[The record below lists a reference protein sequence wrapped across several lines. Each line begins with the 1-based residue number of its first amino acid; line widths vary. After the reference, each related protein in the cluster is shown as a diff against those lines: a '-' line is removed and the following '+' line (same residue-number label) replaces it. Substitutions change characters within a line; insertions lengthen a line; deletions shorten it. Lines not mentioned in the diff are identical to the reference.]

1 MKKYFLFTVLIFIV
15 FAWANA
21 QKFPVP
27 VLDGST
33 IKIQSEKGNRLL
45 TVENDT
51 FWIFKGTQFKN
62 ALAKAKELEL
72 AEEQIQ
78 KYNMQIEIYKQR
90 SNEKDSLLS
99 VVKKDRDYYKNNW
112 TMCTEDI
119 EKEIRKNKRKS
130 LFNKLALA
138 GIPVAFVIGFFVAK

>member
-1 MKKYFLFTVLIFIV
+1 MKKYFIFIIFLFVAFV
-15 FAWANA
+15 FTNA

-33 IKIQSEKGNRLL
+33 VKIQSDKGNRVFS
-45 TVENDT
+45 VENDT
-51 FWIFKGTQFKN
+51 LWIFNGNQFKN

-78 KYNMQIEIYKQR
+78 KYNMQVEIYKQR

-119 EKEIRKNKRKS
+119 AKEIRKNKRKS
-130 LFNKLALA
+130 LFNKLALV
-138 GIPVAFVIGFFVAK
+138 GLPVAFVVGFFVAK

>member
-1 MKKYFLFTVLIFIV
+1 MKKYFIFIIFLFVGFV
-15 FAWANA
+15 FANA

-33 IKIQSEKGNRLL
+33 VKIQSDKGNRVFS
-45 TVENDT
+45 VENDT
-51 FWIFKGTQFKN
+51 LWIFNGNQFKN

-72 AEEQIQ
+72 AEEQIH
-78 KYNMQIEIYKQR
+78 KYNMQVEIYKQR